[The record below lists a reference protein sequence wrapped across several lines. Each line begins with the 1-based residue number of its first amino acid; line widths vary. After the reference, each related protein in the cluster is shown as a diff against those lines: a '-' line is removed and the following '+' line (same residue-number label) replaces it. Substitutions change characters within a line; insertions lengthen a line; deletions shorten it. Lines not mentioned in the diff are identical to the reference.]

1 MIYVNILNGFVVI
14 IFNELINSLE
24 TVSALL
30 SNLANTNDYKYINK
44 AVVTLV
50 TFYSSFESRILR
62 PSVLSCHW

>member
-1 MIYVNILNGFVVI
+1 MNILNGFVVI
-14 IFNELINSLE
+14 IFSELINSLE

-44 AVVTLV
+44 AVVTSV
-50 TFYSSFESRILR
+50 IFYSSFESRILR